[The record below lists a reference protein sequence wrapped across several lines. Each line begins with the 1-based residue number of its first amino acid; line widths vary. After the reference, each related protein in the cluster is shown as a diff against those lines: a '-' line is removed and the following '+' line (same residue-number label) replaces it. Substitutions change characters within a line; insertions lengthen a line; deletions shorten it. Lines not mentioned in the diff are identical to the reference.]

1 MPENQL
7 AIAKLYIHFCCTTYD
22 ESLTLALP
30 SSRLFPHPSYFAW
43 LLLLIEWVL
52 RDFSFK
58 THSYIMHLKGS
69 KVVGAA
75 TVTSLERDLW
85 YTKIDKVGRFWLG

>member
-1 MPENQL
+1 MLIKKTKTLDLHLIERFVYISLSGMPENQL

-43 LLLLIEWVL
+43 LLLLIE
-52 RDFSFK
+52 
-58 THSYIMHLKGS
+58 
-69 KVVGAA
+69 
-75 TVTSLERDLW
+75 
-85 YTKIDKVGRFWLG
+85 